1 MLTASRLRKLLSYNR
16 ASGIMRWRVRLSNR
30 VSVGDIAGSKHAGGA
45 RKIAI
50 AGESYLAHRLA
61 VLHVTG
67 RWPANDVTHKNHNR
81 SDDRWR
87 NLRAA

>member
-1 MLTASRLRKLLSYNR
+1 MLTASRLRRLISYDR

-30 VSVGDIAGSKHAGGA
+30 VRVGDIAGSDHVGGY

-50 AGESYLAHRLA
+50 DGRSYLGHVLA

-67 RWPANDVTHKNHNR
+67 AWPARDVTFRNLDR
-81 SDDRWR
+81 SDCRWR
-87 NLRAA
+87 NLRVA